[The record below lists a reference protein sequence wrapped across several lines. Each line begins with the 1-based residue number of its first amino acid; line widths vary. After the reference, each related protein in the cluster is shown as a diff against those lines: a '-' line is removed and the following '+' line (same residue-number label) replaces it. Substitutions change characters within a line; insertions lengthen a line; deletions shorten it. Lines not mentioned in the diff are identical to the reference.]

1 MLIFN
6 IHRIAGI
13 CKVDNPD
20 GISLRTLDRV
30 EAARSVSNVAVM
42 VKAGL

>member
-6 IHRIAGI
+6 IYRIAGI

-20 GISLRTLDRV
+20 GISLRPLGRV
-30 EAARSVSNVAVM
+30 EAAWSVSNVAGM